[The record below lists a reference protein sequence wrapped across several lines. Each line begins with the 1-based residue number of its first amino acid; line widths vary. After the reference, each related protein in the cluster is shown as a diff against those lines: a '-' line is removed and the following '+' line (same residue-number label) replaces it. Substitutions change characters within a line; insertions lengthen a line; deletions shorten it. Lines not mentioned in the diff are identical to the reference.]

1 MVSAA
6 EVAQGRAEVS
16 ALWDAG
22 RYLEAFRS
30 LDAQLQRCDD
40 PSLHA
45 DGATMRA
52 EMFDAPRAVEHARR
66 AHELAPHEP
75 SLALRLAAVM
85 IKLDRRDEG
94 RALAEAALASHP
106 DPTPLLRRDV
116 ADVLRAAGAL
126 EAADARYAELP
137 NDPTATAW
145 RGAFSLWRGDL
156 DAAEAHAQRAESFGD
171 EFTARSLRGA
181 VSLLRGD
188 LTGAVDALTRAVSLR
203 PDDATAAVWLGDALR
218 RAGRVAEALAETR
231 RGGERGDD
239 LGEHV
244 AAQLVI
250 HLASLQRGEFLGPPD
265 TTLAAALA
273 TLGAHAAPPAWTP
286 PTPALPADL
295 RPPWRRRAEALE
307 DALTRLRGNRSA
319 APSFVR
325 ADGALE
331 ALTTPRSPRVEAK
344 RALWR
349 FVASGDPNEA
359 LRVFDEI
366 HARWPDTPEP
376 YNYRGEL
383 YLYLGDAPTARAQF
397 EKALARYRKSRWAY
411 IGLGG
416 VAVLEGDYEEALR
429 VLAEGVALAGGEG
442 PTTYVYRGEAL
453 RCLGRVEDARRDL
466 THSVTTAPARV
477 GAWVNLALLEHDAG
491 DAAACGR
498 VLDALTRRAPGFVRD
513 AGEGDAPTVLRRMLA
528 MLRGNR
534 GASCVTY
541 FSRDGVLRSVRPF
554 KG

>member
-1 MVSAA
+1 MTVA
-6 EVAQGRAEVS
+6 EVTRGRDAVA
-16 ALWDAG
+16 ALWHAG
-22 RYLEAFRS
+22 RYMEAFQS
-30 LDAQLQRCDD
+30 LDAQLQRFDD

-45 DGATMRA
+45 DAATMRA
-52 EMFDAPRAVEHARR
+52 EMFDAPRAAEHARR
-66 AHELAPHEP
+66 AHELAPRES

-106 DPTPLLRRDV
+106 DPTPSLRRDV

-126 EAADARYAELP
+126 EAADAHYAAIP
-137 NDPTATAW
+137 GDPTAMAW

-156 DAAEAHAQRAESFGD
+156 DAAEAHAQRAQAVGD
-171 EFTARSLRGA
+171 EFTSRSLRGA

-188 LTGAVDALTRAVSLR
+188 LSGALDALARAVSLR

-250 HLASLQRGEFLGPPD
+250 HLASLQRGEFLGVPD
-265 TTLAAALA
+265 ATLAAALA
-273 TLGAHAAPPAWTP
+273 TLTAHAAPPPWTP

-295 RPPWRRRAEALE
+295 RPPWRRRAVALE

-319 APSFVR
+319 TPSFVR

-331 ALTTPRSPRVEAK
+331 ALITPRSPRVEAK

-349 FVASGDPNEA
+349 FVASGDPDEA

-383 YLYLGDAPTARAQF
+383 YLYLGDAATARAQF
-397 EKALARYRKSRWAY
+397 EKALARYRQSRWAY

-416 VAVLEGDYEEALR
+416 VAVLEGDYEGALR
-429 VLAEGVALAGGEG
+429 VLAEGVAVGGGEG

-453 RCLGRVEDARRDL
+453 RCLGRTDDARRDL
-466 THSVTTAPARV
+466 THSVTTTPARV

-491 DAAACGR
+491 DARACAR
-498 VLDALTRRAPGFVRD
+498 VVDALTRRAPGFVRD
-513 AGEGDAPTVLRRMLA
+513 AGEGAPGVVLRAMLT

-541 FSRDGVLRSVRPF
+541 FTREGVLRSVRPR

>member
-1 MVSAA
+1 MIVA
-6 EVAQGRAEVS
+6 EVTRGREAVA
-16 ALWDAG
+16 ALWEAG
-22 RYLEAFRS
+22 RYMEALQS
-30 LDAQLQRCDD
+30 LDAQLQRFDD

-45 DGATMRA
+45 DAAAMRA
-52 EMFDAPRAVEHARR
+52 EMFDAPRAAEHARR
-66 AHELAPHEP
+66 AHDLAPHES
-75 SLALRLAAVM
+75 SLALRLAAVL
-85 IKLDRRDEG
+85 IKLDRLDEA

-106 DPTPLLRRDV
+106 DPSPSLRRDV
-116 ADVLRAAGAL
+116 ADLLRAAGAL
-126 EAADARYAELP
+126 EAADAQYAAIP
-137 NDPTATAW
+137 DDPTAMAW

-156 DAAEAHAQRAESFGD
+156 DAAADHARRAQAVGD
-171 EFTARSLRGA
+171 EFTSCSLRGA

-188 LTGAVDALTRAVSLR
+188 LSGALDALTRAVSLR

-250 HLASLQRGEFLGPPD
+250 HLASLQRGEFLGVPD
-265 TTLAAALA
+265 ATLASALA
-273 TLGAHAAPPAWTP
+273 TLSAHAAPPAWTP
-286 PTPALPADL
+286 PIPALPEGL
-295 RPPWRRRAEALE
+295 RPPWRRRAVALE

-331 ALTTPRSPRVEAK
+331 ALITPRSPRVEAK

-349 FVASGDPNEA
+349 FVASGDANEA

-383 YLYLGDAPTARAQF
+383 YLYLGDAATARAQF
-397 EKALARYRKSRWAY
+397 EKALARYRQSRWAY

-416 VAVLEGDYEEALR
+416 VAVLERNYEEALR
-429 VLAEGVALAGGEG
+429 VLAEGVAVAGGEG

-453 RCLGRVEDARRDL
+453 RCLGRTEAARRDL
-466 THSVTTAPARV
+466 THSVTTTPARV

-491 DAAACGR
+491 DPGACAR
-498 VLDALTRRAPGFVRD
+498 VLDALRRRAPGFVRD
-513 AGEGDAPTVLRRMLA
+513 AGEGDASEVLPRMLA

-541 FSRDGVLRSVRPF
+541 FTRDGVLRSVRPL

>member
-1 MVSAA
+1 MT
-6 EVAQGRAEVS
+6 VAGVARGRDAVA
-16 ALWDAG
+16 ALWEAG
-22 RYLEAFRS
+22 RYMEAFQS
-30 LDAQLQRCDD
+30 LDAQLQRFDD

-45 DGATMRA
+45 DAATMRA
-52 EMFDAPRAVEHARR
+52 EMFDAPRAAEHARR
-66 AHELAPHEP
+66 AHELAPHES
-75 SLALRLAAVM
+75 SLALRLAAVL
-85 IKLDRRDEG
+85 IKLDRRDEA
-94 RALAEAALASHP
+94 RALAEAALATHP
-106 DPTPLLRRDV
+106 EPTPALRRDV
-116 ADVLRAAGAL
+116 ADLLRAAGAL
-126 EAADARYAELP
+126 EAADAHYAALP
-137 NDPTATAW
+137 GDPTAMAW

-156 DAAEAHAQRAESFGD
+156 DAAELHAQRAQALGD
-171 EFTARSLRGA
+171 EFTSRVLRGA
-181 VSLLRGD
+181 VSLLRGE
-188 LTGAVDALTRAVSLR
+188 LAGAVESLTRAVSLR

-218 RAGRVAEALAETR
+218 RAGRVGEALAETR

-250 HLASLQRGEFLGPPD
+250 HLASLQRGDFLGVPD
-265 TTLAAALA
+265 ATLASALA
-273 TLGAHAAPPAWTP
+273 TLSAHAAPPAWTP

-295 RPPWRRRAEALE
+295 RPPWRRRAVALE

-319 APSFVR
+319 TPSFVR
-325 ADGALE
+325 ADGTLE
-331 ALTTPRSPRVEAK
+331 PLITPRSPRVEAK

-349 FVASGDPNEA
+349 FVASGDPHEA
-359 LRVFDEI
+359 LRAFDEI

-383 YLYLGDAPTARAQF
+383 YLYLGDAATARAQF
-397 EKALARYRKSRWAY
+397 EKALARYRQSRWAY

-416 VAVLEGDYEEALR
+416 VAVLERNYEEALR
-429 VLAEGVALAGGEG
+429 VLAEGVAVAGGEG

-453 RCLGRVEDARRDL
+453 RCLGRTEAARRDL
-466 THSVTTAPARV
+466 THSVTTTPARV

-491 DAAACGR
+491 DAAACAR
-498 VLDALTRRAPGFVRD
+498 VLDALRRRAPGFVRD
-513 AGEGDAPTVLRRMLA
+513 AGEGEASEALPRMLA

-541 FSRDGVLRSVRPF
+541 FTRDGVLRSVRPF

>member
-1 MVSAA
+1 MTAELSAA
-6 EVAQGRAEVS
+6 RSEVA
-16 ALWDAG
+16 ALWDGG
-22 RYLEAFRS
+22 RYMEALQS
-30 LDAQLQRCDD
+30 LDAHLQRFDD
-40 PSLHA
+40 PVLHA
-45 DGATMRA
+45 DAASMYA
-52 EMFDAPRAVEHARR
+52 EMFDAGRAAEHARR
-66 AHELAPHEP
+66 AHELAPHDS
-75 SLALRLAAVM
+75 SLALRLAAVLTR
-85 IKLDRRDEG
+85 LDRRDEG

-106 DPTPLLRRDV
+106 DPTLSLRRDV
-116 ADVLRAAGAL
+116 AELLRAAGAL
-126 EAADARYAELP
+126 DAADAHYAALP
-137 NDPTATAW
+137 GDPKAVAW

-156 DAAEAHAQRAESFGD
+156 DAAEDHAQRALALGD
-171 EFTARSLRGA
+171 EAASLALRGA
-181 VSLLRGD
+181 TMLLRGD
-188 LTGAVDALTRAVSLR
+188 LPGALEALTRAVSLR

-250 HLASLQRGEFLGPPD
+250 HLASLQRGEFLGVPD
-265 TTLAAALA
+265 ATLAAALA
-273 TLGAHAAPPAWTP
+273 TLSAHAALPDWTP
-286 PTPALPADL
+286 SPPALPADL
-295 RPPWRRRAEALE
+295 RPPWRRRAVVLE

-319 APSFVR
+319 TPSFVR
-325 ADGALE
+325 ADGTLE
-331 ALTTPRSPRVEAK
+331 ALITPRSPRVEAK

-383 YLYLGDAPTARAQF
+383 YLYLGDAATARAQF
-397 EKALARYRKSRWAY
+397 EKALARYRQSRWAY
-411 IGLGG
+411 IGLAGA
-416 VAVLEGDYEEALR
+416 AVLEGDYEGALR
-429 VLAEGVALAGGEG
+429 VLAEGVAVGGGEG
-442 PTTYVYRGEAL
+442 PTTFVYRGEAL
-453 RCLGRVEDARRDL
+453 RCLGRTEAARRDL
-466 THSVTTAPARV
+466 THCVTTAPARI

-491 DAAACGR
+491 DARACAR
-498 VLDALTRRAPGFVRD
+498 VLDALTRRAPGFVLD
-513 AGEGDAPTVLRRMLA
+513 AGEGDAPVVLRQMLA

-541 FSRDGVLRSVRPF
+541 FTRDGVLRSVRPF

>member
-1 MVSAA
+1 MTVA
-6 EVAQGRAEVS
+6 EVTRGRDAVA

-22 RYLEAFRS
+22 RYMEALRS
-30 LDAQLQRCDD
+30 LDALLAHNDD
-40 PSLHA
+40 PTLHA
-45 DGATMRA
+45 DAATMRA
-52 EMFDAPRAVEHARR
+52 EMFDAPRAAEHARR
-66 AHELAPHEP
+66 AHALAPHDG
-75 SLALRLAAVM
+75 SLALRLAAVL

-106 DPTPLLRRDV
+106 DPTLSLRRDV
-116 ADVLRAAGAL
+116 ADLLRAAGAL
-126 EAADARYAELP
+126 DAADAHYAALP
-137 NDPTATAW
+137 GDPTAVAW

-156 DAAEAHAQRAESFGD
+156 DAAEDHAQRALALGD
-171 EFTARSLRGA
+171 GATSLSLRGA
-181 VSLLRGD
+181 VKLLRGD
-188 LTGAVDALTRAVSLR
+188 LPGALDALTRAVALR
-203 PDDATAAVWLGDALR
+203 PDDATTAVWLGDALR
-218 RAGRVAEALAETR
+218 RAGRVAEAMAETR

-244 AAQLVI
+244 AAQLVL
-250 HLASLQRGEFLGPPD
+250 HLASLQRGEFLGVPD
-265 TTLAAALA
+265 ATLAAALA
-273 TLGAHAAPPAWTP
+273 TLSAHAAPPAWTP
-286 PTPALPADL
+286 PTPALPDDL
-295 RPPWRRRAEALE
+295 RPPWRRRAVALE

-319 APSFVR
+319 TPSFVR
-325 ADGALE
+325 ADGTLE
-331 ALTTPRSPRVEAK
+331 ALITPRSPRVEAK

-349 FVASGDPNEA
+349 FVASGDPDEA
-359 LRVFDEI
+359 LRAFDDI

-383 YLYLGDAPTARAQF
+383 YLYLGDAATARAQF
-397 EKALARYRKSRWAY
+397 QKALARYRQSRWAY

-416 VAVLEGDYEEALR
+416 AAVLEGDYDEALR
-429 VLAEGVALAGGEG
+429 VLAEGVAVGGGEG

-453 RCLGRVEDARRDL
+453 RCLGRTEAARRDL
-466 THSVTTAPARV
+466 THSVSTTPARV

-491 DAAACGR
+491 DLAACKR

-513 AGEGDAPTVLRRMLA
+513 AGEGDAAVVLRRMLE

-541 FSRDGVLRSVRPF
+541 FTRDGVLRSVRPF